1 MSWCQRTVV
10 HHLQEE
16 AFVRAGGVV
25 GRQVGG
31 DEQELGVERQLDVS
45 VSGQTCGR
53 AGVGVGGED
62 GEG

>member
-1 MSWCQRTVV
+1 MR
-10 HHLQEE
+10 HLQEE

-31 DEQELGVERQLDVS
+31 DEQELGVVRQLDVS

-53 AGVGVGGED
+53 VGVGGED

>member
-1 MSWCQRTVV
+1 MR
-10 HHLQEE
+10 HLQEE

-53 AGVGVGGED
+53 AGGG
-62 GEG
+62 GGGWRGR